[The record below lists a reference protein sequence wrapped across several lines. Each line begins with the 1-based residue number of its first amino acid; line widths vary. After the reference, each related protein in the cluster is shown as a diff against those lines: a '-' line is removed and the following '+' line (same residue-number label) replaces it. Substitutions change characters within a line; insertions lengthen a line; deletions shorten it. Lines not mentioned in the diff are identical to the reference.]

1 MKLYATVE
9 SERAKKGQG
18 GQYLDI
24 GIQNEYK
31 EVVATI
37 NIRAIDGAKG
47 YETRRTIKIWYNGL
61 TEVHAYKNSG
71 DTNETK
77 GEKQKPKGCVCGMP
91 KSGATGA
98 EPQHWP
104 PCPYYKKGEKQKGE
118 CGCAGSRHE
127 SHCILG

>member
-37 NIRAIDGAKG
+37 NIRAIEGAKG

-77 GEKQKPKGCVCGMP
+77 GEKQK
-91 KSGATGA
+91 
-98 EPQHWP
+98 
-104 PCPYYKKGEKQKGE
+104 GE
-118 CGCAGSRHE
+118 CLHKNTEWRDEKGKSYLNCFDCGDVLRTK
-127 SHCILG
+127 